1 MNELCNC
8 RKELSKQSALY
19 DYKQMIAFRKE
30 YDEANPIDSSIKI
43 VQ

>member
-1 MNELCNC
+1 MNESCNC

-19 DYKQMIAFRKE
+19 DYKQMLGFRKE